1 MRQLSV
7 QSVWC
12 SSQWGSHMR
21 RSNLC
26 RTKQISLTGHWLQVH
41 VVTLWPSVFKVHA
54 VHHSE
59 NEALSAFHYGA
70 LWLMSGHVYPE
81 IMQEG
86 AFSFKGHDPLSSS
99 INQFPG
105 QNSRTWERQRKTSVS
120 SDWTQTDWHHCLF
133 NIYKVFTWVTFKNDT
148 VSVPCP
154 EMLGHDRGQL
164 WIHQVVFLLSTAQ
177 SAAYFLFN
185 VSNIQVFMLTQRM
198 CVALDKDTDT
208 GDVSKGQRSAPP
220 LSVSETPP
228 GVAQVNTVEKGSY
241 KLPEQQQLTSSS
253 VGVL

>member
-105 QNSRTWERQRKTSVS
+105 QNSRTWERKKDKRLLRLDTDWLTSLSVQHLQGLYLGYIQKWHCQCPLSWDAGPRPWPAVDPPGSVS
-120 SDWTQTDWHHCLF
+120 VV
-133 NIYKVFTWVTFKNDT
+133 Y
-148 VSVPCP
+148 CP
-154 EMLGHDRGQL
+154 ECG
-164 WIHQVVFLLSTAQ
+164 VFSLQCL
-177 SAAYFLFN
+177 
-185 VSNIQVFMLTQRM
+185 
-198 CVALDKDTDT
+198 
-208 GDVSKGQRSAPP
+208 
-220 LSVSETPP
+220 
-228 GVAQVNTVEKGSY
+228 
-241 KLPEQQQLTSSS
+241 
-253 VGVL
+253 